1 MNIHIYIYIHASIH
15 INTYAYII
23 IYLYHIYIYA
33 VDIHLTKGVS
43 LLPDRNKSQ
52 WLLLRHHPS
61 TFQIPQHWDHWRCYI
76 NRQCLVS
83 SHSKLGK
90 IQTICIYSKQT
101 AEHTH
106 SMIMKNRTT
115 TGLSKHRL
123 PLNSSALSCF
133 IIILSLNYANLGY
146 ALISAQTTSGC
157 WLHIQLYPITC
168 QFYPILSPLRW
179 LVSKCFKLSKPMDQT
194 LSL

>member
-1 MNIHIYIYIHASIH
+1 M
-15 INTYAYII
+15 
-23 IYLYHIYIYA
+23 
-33 VDIHLTKGVS
+33 
-43 LLPDRNKSQ
+43 LPDRNKSQ

-61 TFQIPQHWDHWRCYI
+61 TFQIPQHWDHCP
-76 NRQCLVS
+76 
-83 SHSKLGK
+83 SKLGK

-106 SMIMKNRTT
+106 SMIIKNRTT

-133 IIILSLNYANLGY
+133 IIILSLNYANLRY

-168 QFYPILSPLRW
+168 QFYPILSPIRW
-179 LVSKCFKLSKPMDQT
+179 LVSKCFKLSKPMDQA

>member
-1 MNIHIYIYIHASIH
+1 
-15 INTYAYII
+15 
-23 IYLYHIYIYA
+23 
-33 VDIHLTKGVS
+33 
-43 LLPDRNKSQ
+43 
-52 WLLLRHHPS
+52 
-61 TFQIPQHWDHWRCYI
+61 
-76 NRQCLVS
+76 
-83 SHSKLGK
+83 
-90 IQTICIYSKQT
+90 
-101 AEHTH
+101 
-106 SMIMKNRTT
+106 MIMKNRTT

-194 LSL
+194 LSLQASCSFFQANVSEAFALVQGSMESQTLLTNVLPGTSKRLLGVLGASWGIRNKPIPYDPCMVYYLQNWVIFRVNVGKYTIHGAYGNANNTFESYHDWAPRPTPI